1 MVHPDRVKLHKPETQ
16 SGGTVIYRMS
26 RDQRVGDNWALLFA
40 QQLAESTGRSLAVVF
55 TLMPSY
61 PGANLRHFDFL
72 LRGLESVEQKL
83 QALHIPFC
91 VILNNDV
98 SAALTTFILQN
109 NVTAVVSDFDPL
121 RHKQEWIADINTI
134 EGIAHYEVDAH
145 NIVPCWKAS
154 PKAEFGAYTLRPKI
168 KRLLIGFLTDF
179 PALQPQQNAPK
190 IDGNYPSVRKAY
202 TLTAFDSSVT
212 VIKNIVPGEEA
223 ALNALRHFISHK
235 LTGYAIN
242 RNNPSIDGQSRLSP
256 YLHFGQ
262 LSAQRVAW
270 EVFLLPDSP
279 DKETLLEELIVRREL
294 ADNFCFYNPYYD
306 SLEGFPEWA
315 RKDIDLHRNDERE
328 YLYTREGLE
337 AATTHDPLW
346 NAAQTEMVR
355 AGKMHGYMRMYWAKK
370 ILEWTPSVE
379 TAMEYAIYLNDKYS
393 LDGRDPN
400 GYAGIAWSIGGV
412 HDRAWFPRPVFG
424 KIRYMNYSG
433 CKNKFDIAAYM
444 QHVNQI
450 TH

>member
-61 PGANLRHFDFL
+61 PGANLRHFDFM

-83 QALHIPFC
+83 QPLNIPFRLL
-91 VILNNDV
+91 LNNDV
-98 SAALTTFILQN
+98 SVALKTFIREN

-121 RHKQEWIADINTI
+121 RHKQEWIADINTV
-134 EGIAHYEVDAH
+134 EEVAHYEVDAH

-168 KRLLIGFLTDF
+168 KRLLTEFLTGF
-179 PALQPQQNAPK
+179 PELKPQQNAPQ
-190 IDGNYPSVRKAY
+190 IAGNYPSVREAY
-202 TLTAFDSSVT
+202 TLATFDSSVT
-212 VIKNIVPGEEA
+212 AIKSIVPGEEA
-223 ALNALRHFISHK
+223 ALNALRHFIPHK

-242 RNNPSIDGQSRLSP
+242 RNNPCIDGQSGLSP

-270 EVFLLPDSP
+270 EVSRLPDSP
-279 DKETLLEELIVRREL
+279 DKDALLEELIVRREL
-294 ADNFCFYNPYYD
+294 ADNFCFYNPHYD
-306 SLEGFPEWA
+306 SPEGFPEWA

-328 YLYTREGLE
+328 YLYTREELE
-337 AATTHDPLW
+337 TATTHDPLW

-355 AGKMHGYMRMYWAKK
+355 TGKMHGYMRMYWAKK
-370 ILEWTPSVE
+370 ILEWTPSIE
-379 TAMEYAIYLNDKYS
+379 TAMEYAIGLNDKYS

-424 KIRYMNYSG
+424 KIRYMSYSG
-433 CKNKFDIAAYM
+433 CKSKFDIADYI